1 MDCKEVENRI
11 IEYIEKTLPE
21 IIEMD
26 MKAHFENCENC
37 SRIYNEI
44 VKTYDIIESDK
55 MVGTY
60 PYFANN
66 VITKIENVNKSK
78 INGVLNPENFSFVF
92 SRIAITGIAAVIIF
106 IVGLYIL
113 EGSLPF
119 DFFSEPDYLAPEN
132 VTNLLLSNL

>member
-1 MDCKEVENRI
+1 MDCIEVQNRI

-21 IIEMD
+21 TFEKD
-26 MKAHFENCENC
+26 MKVHFENCENC

-60 PYFANN
+60 PYFADN
-66 VITKIENVNKSK
+66 VINKIENVNKSK

-106 IVGLYIL
+106 LVSIYIL

-119 DFFSEPDYLAPEN
+119 NFLTEPDYLAPEN
-132 VTNLLLSNL
+132 ITNLLLSNL

>member
-1 MDCKEVENRI
+1 MDCKEVEYRI
-11 IEYIEKTLPE
+11 IEFIENTLPD
-21 IIEMD
+21 IIDRD
-26 MKAHFENCENC
+26 MKEHFEHCENC
-37 SRIYNEI
+37 SKTYNE
-44 VKTYDIIESDK
+44 VAKTYDIIESDK
-55 MVGTY
+55 MDGAY
-60 PYFANN
+60 PFFADN
-66 VITKIENVNKSK
+66 VIDKIENVNKSK
-78 INGVLNPENFSFVF
+78 INGVLNPEIFSFVF

>member
-1 MDCKEVENRI
+1 MDCKEVQNRI

-21 IIEMD
+21 TFEKD
-26 MKAHFENCENC
+26 MNGHFEDCENC

-60 PYFANN
+60 PYFADN
-66 VITKIENVNKSK
+66 VINKIENVNKSK
-78 INGVLNPENFSFVF
+78 INGVLSPENFSFVF

-106 IVGLYIL
+106 LVSIYIL

-119 DFFSEPDYLAPEN
+119 NFLTEPDYLAPEN